1 MIFKRAVAKL
11 RAQEWTAIAIE
22 LAIVIVGVF
31 IGTWV
36 ANWNEAR
43 LERQNTVRLL
53 DQFKSEIHYQ
63 IAQYGFLDAYM
74 ATTGNYAKVALAGW
88 QRQPDVSDND
98 FVISAYQA
106 SQVAGAAIN
115 TQNWASIFGSGQV
128 QNIRDPL
135 LRGRLIRTLS
145 LDSSV
150 IDYHQ
155 VQSEYREHVRQV
167 IPDDVQSA
175 IRERCGDRFQADG
188 SSAPFLPPTCDLVL
202 PANRASATAAAL
214 RAHPSLVNDL
224 NWHRSLVATMLD
236 QYRNY
241 ATNLNALGKAI
252 DQSKQGR

>member
-22 LAIVIVGVF
+22 LSIVIVGVF

-43 LERQNTVRLL
+43 LERENTIRLL
-53 DQFKSEIHYQ
+53 DQFKSEIRYQ
-63 IAQYGFLDAYM
+63 IAQYGFLNAYM

-88 QRQPDVSDND
+88 QRQPQVSDND

-155 VQSEYREHVRQV
+155 LQSDYRQHVRQV
-167 IPDDVQSA
+167 IPHAVQSA
-175 IRERCGDRFQADG
+175 IRERWGDRFPADG
-188 SSAPFLPPTCDLVL
+188 AAAPFLPPPCDLVL
-202 PANRASATAAAL
+202 PASRARATAAAL
-214 RAHPSLVNDL
+214 RAHPDLVDDL

-241 ATNLNALGKAI
+241 AANLNALGKAI
-252 DQSKQGR
+252 EQAGQGR

>member
-1 MIFKRAVAKL
+1 MIMRRVSAGL
-11 RAQEWTAIAIE
+11 RRQDWMAIGIE
-22 LAIVIVGVF
+22 LLIVVVGVF
-31 IGTWV
+31 AGTWV

-43 LERQNTVRLL
+43 VERENTIRLL
-53 DQFKSEIHYQ
+53 DQFKSEIRYQ
-63 IAQYGFLDAYM
+63 VAQYEFLRTYM

-88 QRQPDVSDND
+88 ERRPQVSDNE

-115 TQNWASIFGSGQV
+115 TQNWASIFGSTQV
-128 QNIRDPL
+128 KNIRDPV
-135 LRGRLIRTLS
+135 LRGRLIRLLS

-155 VQSEYREHVRQV
+155 VQSDYRQHVRQV

-175 IRERCGDRFQADG
+175 IRERCGDRFKADG

-202 PANRASATAAAL
+202 PASRARATSAAL

-224 NWHRSLVATMLD
+224 NWHRSLVATILD

-252 DQSKQGR
+252 DESRQRR

>member
-1 MIFKRAVAKL
+1 MIFRRAAARL
-11 RAQEWTAIAIE
+11 RAQDWLAISIE
-22 LAIVIVGVF
+22 LSIVIVGVF

-43 LERQNTVRLL
+43 IERENTIRLL
-53 DQFKSEIHYQ
+53 SQFKDEIRYQ
-63 IAQYGFLDAYM
+63 SQQYQFLNAYM

-88 QRQPDVSDND
+88 RREPQVSDND

-128 QNIRDPL
+128 QNIRDPV

-167 IPDDVQSA
+167 IPDDIQAA
-175 IRERCGDRFQADG
+175 IRKRCGDRFQADG
-188 SSAPFLPPTCDLVL
+188 SSAPFLPPTCDLTL
-202 PANRASATAAAL
+202 PADRASATAATL
-214 RAHPSLVNDL
+214 RAHPELVNDL

-241 ATNLNALGKAI
+241 VTNLNALGRAI
-252 DQSKQGR
+252 EQSGQRR

>member
-1 MIFKRAVAKL
+1 MIL
-11 RAQEWTAIAIE
+11 RRLTTNLKAQNWTAIAIE
-22 LAIVIVGVF
+22 FAIVVLGVF
-31 IGTWV
+31 IGTEV
-36 ANWNEAR
+36 SNWNQAR
-43 LERQNTVRLL
+43 VERENTIHLLE
-53 DQFKSEIHYQ
+53 QFKSEIRYQ
-63 IAQYGFLDAYM
+63 IAQYGFLNAYM

-88 QRQPDVSDND
+88 QRQPQVSDND
-98 FVISAYQA
+98 FVIGAYQA

-128 QNIRDPL
+128 QNIRDPV
-135 LRGRLIRTLS
+135 LRGRLIRVLS

-155 VQSEYREHVRQV
+155 VQSDYRQHVRQV
-167 IPDDVQSA
+167 IPDDIQTA

-202 PANRASATAAAL
+202 PASRARATAAAL
-214 RAHPSLVNDL
+214 RSHPDLVNDL

-241 ATNLNALGKAI
+241 ATSLNALGKAI
-252 DQSKQGR
+252 DRSTQRQ